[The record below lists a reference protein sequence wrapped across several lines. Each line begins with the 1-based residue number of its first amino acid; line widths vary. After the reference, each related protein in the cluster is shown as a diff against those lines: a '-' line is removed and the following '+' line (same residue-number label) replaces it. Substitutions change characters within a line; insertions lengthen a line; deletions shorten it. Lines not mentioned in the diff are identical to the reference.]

1 MGELRLYQSGSPIA
15 AAWRPL
21 AEHADECDVCL
32 PLVARLVGALNPR
45 HSDFEVYD
53 ELCEAGQA
61 LFTPWRTAKDEW
73 LEATREHRRQR
84 FITDEQLVA
93 DGVSFEV
100 RAEAVMSMPHDEYR
114 AWLLLP
120 DHRRHAQLRAVE
132 SGLRDYS
139 ADNIGE
145 KVTLRRCEGCGR
157 ENHTHGRF
165 HSRACR
171 QKWEAEHG

>member
-1 MGELRLYQSGSPIA
+1 MGELRLYPAGSPIA
-15 AAWRPL
+15 AAWQPL
-21 AEHADECDVCL
+21 AHHADECDVCL
-32 PLVARLVGALNPR
+32 PFVRPLIGGLNPR
-45 HSDFEVYD
+45 ETDFEVYD

-61 LFTPWRTAKDEW
+61 LFTPWRSAKDEW
-73 LEATREHRRQR
+73 LEATRKHRRFR
-84 FITDEQLVA
+84 FSTDEQLAA

-120 DHRRHAQLRAVE
+120 DERRHAQLRALE
-132 SGLRDYS
+132 SGLRDR
-139 ADNIGE
+139 AAPTGQAVKI
-145 KVTLRRCEGCGR
+145 CEGCGR

-171 QKWEAEHG
+171 QKWEADHGC